1 MNAEDRREIEVRGDD
16 VDQAVADGLA
26 QLGLSR
32 DEVEIEVLDE
42 GSRGLLGLGAR
53 EAVVVIKP
61 LSAAA
66 QIKEERPEPEP
77 EPEMVAE
84 VVEVESEPEME
95 TVVEVV
101 EVEPEFESVT
111 ATAVTE
117 ATEEPKTSLE
127 EAEAERQAAQ
137 ATVETLLAKMQVTAT
152 VTTSISEPDDVT
164 GRRINVIEIH
174 GDDLGVLIGPRGD
187 TLNAMQY
194 LARLIVGHGLHQ
206 RITFVVDVEGYRQRR
221 ELALSRLAERMA
233 GKVVKRQRPVSL
245 EPMPPHERRIIHMT
259 LRDSEEVY
267 TESSGE
273 GKYRKVKILLKE

>member
-1 MNAEDRREIEVRGDD
+1 MKPENTREIEARGAD

-26 QLGLSR
+26 RLGLGR

-53 EAVVVIKP
+53 EAVVVIRP
-61 LSAAA
+61 LPAAA
-66 QIKEERPEPEP
+66 QKEERPEPEP
-77 EPEMVAE
+77 EPA
-84 VVEVESEPEME
+84 VETAVE
-95 TVVEVV
+95 TVQ
-101 EVEPEFESVT
+101 VEPAAGAAATKT
-111 ATAVTE
+111 AAKPE
-117 ATEEPKTSLE
+117 AGPE
-127 EAEAERQAAQ
+127 EAEAERKAAQ
-137 ATVETLLAKMQVTAT
+137 AVIETLLAKMQVTAT
-152 VTTSISEPDDVT
+152 VTASVSEPDDVT

-174 GDDLGVLIGPRGD
+174 GDDLGILIGPRGD
-187 TLNAMQY
+187 TLNAIQY
-194 LARLIVGHGLHQ
+194 LARLIVGHDLHQ

-259 LRDSEEVY
+259 LRDRDDVY

-273 GKYRKVKILLKE
+273 GKQRKVRIFPKG

>member
-1 MNAEDRREIEVRGDD
+1 MNAEDRREIEVRGEA

-26 QLGLSR
+26 QLGLSL

-61 LSAAA
+61 LSAEAPK
-66 QIKEERPEPEP
+66 KEERPEPEP

-95 TVVEVV
+95 TVVAVDEVV
-101 EVEPEFESVT
+101 AV
-111 ATAVTE
+111 ADTAVTE
-117 ATEEPKTSLE
+117 AAAAPKDSLE

-137 ATVETLLAKMQVTAT
+137 ATIETLLAKMQVTAT
-152 VTTSISEPDDVT
+152 VTTSITEPDDVT

-233 GKVVKRQRPVSL
+233 GKVVKRQSPVSL

>member
-1 MNAEDRREIEVRGDD
+1 MNAENRREIEVRGDD
-16 VDQAVADGLA
+16 VDQAVANGLA

-61 LSAAA
+61 LSAEAPK
-66 QIKEERPEPEP
+66 KEERPKPEP
-77 EPEMVAE
+77 APELVAE
-84 VVEVESEPEME
+84 VVEVESEPEPEIE
-95 TVVEVV
+95 TVAEAV
-101 EVEPEFESVT
+101 EVEPV
-111 ATAVTE
+111 ADTAVTE
-117 ATEEPKTSLE
+117 TTKEPKTSQE

-137 ATVETLLAKMQVTAT
+137 AAIETLLAKMQVTAT

-164 GRRINVIEIH
+164 GRQINVIEIH
-174 GDDLGVLIGPRGD
+174 GDDLGILIGPRGD

>member
-1 MNAEDRREIEVRGDD
+1 MNAENRREIEVRGDD
-16 VDQAVADGLA
+16 VDQAVANGLA

-61 LSAAA
+61 LSAEVLK
-66 QIKEERPEPEP
+66 KEERPESEPAPELVAEVVEVEPEPEP
-77 EPEMVAE
+77 EPEIETVAE
-84 VVEVESEPEME
+84 A
-95 TVVEVV
+95 V
-101 EVEPEFESVT
+101 EVEPV
-111 ATAVTE
+111 ADTAVTE
-117 ATEEPKTSLE
+117 TTEEPKTSQE

-137 ATVETLLAKMQVTAT
+137 ATIETLLAKMQVTAT
-152 VTTSISEPDDVT
+152 VTTSISKPDDVT
-164 GRRINVIEIH
+164 GRQINVIEIH

-194 LARLIVGHGLHQ
+194 LARLIVGHDLHQ

-259 LRDSEEVY
+259 LRDSEDVY

-273 GKYRKVKILLKE
+273 GKYRKVKIWPKE

>member
-1 MNAEDRREIEVRGDD
+1 MNAEDKREIEVRGDD

-32 DEVEIEVLDE
+32 DEVEVEVLDE

-66 QIKEERPEPEP
+66 PIKEERPEPEP

-95 TVVEVV
+95 TVVAVV
-101 EVEPEFESVT
+101 EVEPE
-111 ATAVTE
+111 ADTAVTE
-117 ATEEPKTSLE
+117 VPPEPRDSLE

-137 ATVETLLAKMQVTAT
+137 ATVETLLEKMQVTAT

-259 LRDSEEVY
+259 LRDSEDVY

-273 GKYRKVKILLKE
+273 GKHRKVKILPKE

>member
-1 MNAEDRREIEVRGDD
+1 MKSEERREIEVRGDD
-16 VDQAVADGLA
+16 VDQAVANGLA

-32 DEVEIEVLDE
+32 DKVEIEVLDE

-61 LSAAA
+61 LSAAVPK
-66 QIKEERPEPEP
+66 KEERPKPEP
-77 EPEMVAE
+77 VAE
-84 VVEVESEPEME
+84 VVEVESEPELE
-95 TVVEVV
+95 PVVAEVKA
-101 EVEPEFESVT
+101 EPV
-111 ATAVTE
+111 ADTAVTE
-117 ATEEPKTSLE
+117 AVAKPEVTLE

-137 ATVETLLAKMQVTAT
+137 ATVETLLERMQVTAT

-187 TLNAMQY
+187 TLNAIQY
-194 LARLIVGHGLHQ
+194 LARLIVGHDLHQ

-221 ELALSRLAERMA
+221 EVALSRLAERMA

-259 LRDSEEVY
+259 LRDRDDVY

-273 GKYRKVKILLKE
+273 GKQRKIKIYPKE

>member
-1 MNAEDRREIEVRGDD
+1 MNAEDIREIEVRGDD
-16 VDQAVADGLA
+16 VDQAVANGLA

-32 DEVEIEVLDE
+32 NEVEIEVLDE

-53 EAVVVIKP
+53 DAVVVIKP

-66 QIKEERPEPEP
+66 PKKERQPEPEP
-77 EPEMVAE
+77 EP
-84 VVEVESEPEME
+84 VVETAVEA
-95 TVVEVV
+95 VK
-101 EVEPEFESVT
+101 VEP
-111 ATAVTE
+111 AADTAVTKTAVKPE
-117 ATEEPKTSLE
+117 ASPE
-127 EAEAERQAAQ
+127 EAEAERKAAQ
-137 ATVETLLAKMQVTAT
+137 ATIETLLAKMQVTAT

-174 GDDLGVLIGPRGD
+174 GDDLGILIGPRGD

-194 LARLIVGHGLHQ
+194 LARLIVGHDLHQ

-245 EPMPPHERRIIHMT
+245 EPMPPHERRIIHMA
-259 LRDSEEVY
+259 LRDRDDVY

-273 GKYRKVKILLKE
+273 GKHRKVKILLKE

>member
-1 MNAEDRREIEVRGDD
+1 MNAEDTRKIEVRGDD
-16 VDQAVADGLA
+16 VDQAIANGLA

-32 DEVEIEVLDE
+32 NQVEIEVLDE

-66 QIKEERPEPEP
+66 PKKEERPEPEP
-77 EPEMVAE
+77 ETA
-84 VVEVESEPEME
+84 
-95 TVVEVV
+95 VEVV
-101 EVEPEFESVT
+101 EVEPELETV
-111 ATAVTE
+111 AKVVEVAPVADTAVTE
-117 ATEEPKTSLE
+117 TTEEPKTSQE

-137 ATVETLLAKMQVTAT
+137 ETIETLLAKMQVTAT

-164 GRRINVIEIH
+164 GRQINVIEIH

-259 LRDSEEVY
+259 LRDRDDVY

-273 GKYRKVKILLKE
+273 GKHRKVKILLKE

>member
-1 MNAEDRREIEVRGDD
+1 MNAENRREIEVRGDD
-16 VDQAVADGLA
+16 VDQAVANGLA

-61 LSAAA
+61 LSAEALK
-66 QIKEERPEPEP
+66 KEERPESEPAPEL
-77 EPEMVAE
+77 VAE
-84 VVEVESEPEME
+84 VVEVEPEPEPEIE
-95 TVVEVV
+95 TVAEAV
-101 EVEPEFESVT
+101 EVEPV
-111 ATAVTE
+111 ADTAVTKT
-117 ATEEPKTSLE
+117 TEEPKTSQE

-137 ATVETLLAKMQVTAT
+137 ATIETLLAKMQVTAT

-164 GRRINVIEIH
+164 GRQINVIEIH

-194 LARLIVGHGLHQ
+194 LARLIVGHDLHQ

-259 LRDSEEVY
+259 LRDSEDVY